1 MADKINIKIDDNRT
15 IRIPAGTE
23 MTPRLLSS
31 LIAKHKEL
39 VTKYYKPL
47 DDAYKGR
54 YKIFTLPK
62 KPAWKPDNR
71 IALNYAKYISDTF
84 SLRDV
89 LQRRGR

>member
-39 VTKYYKPL
+39 VTKEEAGMEAGQPDRAEL
-47 DDAYKGR
+47 R
-54 YKIFTLPK
+54 KIHFRHLHRILPRHPGK
-62 KPAWKPDNR
+62 VDR
-71 IALNYAKYISDTF
+71 
-84 SLRDV
+84 
-89 LQRRGR
+89 QRRGE